1 LPIRATG
8 TDAAAPQL
16 PKELQGPH
24 RAVNSCETVTRRPRG
39 GTHLPDAGPK
49 SGIPLRLIESANS
62 LLHRWFPEQ
71 RIFLRSDTQT
81 RFLRLRPLPQ
91 ALGAAGLVL
100 FMGWSVIASSIVLI
114 QGATGAEQ
122 ADATRREQV
131 YFETR
136 LNELA
141 AERDI
146 AALEAQAA
154 HARFTEAMERVAQ
167 MQGALLSSEQ
177 RRAELEQGLDALQ
190 VTLRSRSGERDSALQ
205 RLAAVEAATTSDE
218 LQRATQRLGEIE
230 QTLDFVLA
238 ALGDTAQSREDMI
251 ARAEAANQQI
261 QHLALEYR
269 LIQDR
274 NARIFNQ
281 LEQAVEVS
289 MLPLEQMFRAA
300 GLSPDQILQQ
310 VRAGYQSR
318 EAALRPISI
327 STSGTLEPD
336 SDEARANAV
345 LTALAEID
353 TYRLAAE
360 RAPFA
365 MPVRSGAVRH
375 TSGFG
380 MRRDP
385 RTGASRMHSGVDW
398 AGPQG
403 TPIAATGDGT
413 ISFAGRR
420 SGFGNLVI
428 IRHDFGIETYYA
440 HLHTIAV
447 TQGQRVSRGDRI
459 GGMGTTGR
467 STGVHLHYE
476 IRVNG
481 RPINPMTYIRAA
493 QNVF

>member
-1 LPIRATG
+1 MLTCNSF
-8 TDAAAPQL
+8 Q
-16 PKELQGPH
+16 K
-24 RAVNSCETVTRRPRG
+24 SCEP
-39 GTHLPDAGPK
+39 
-49 SGIPLRLIESANS
+49 GIPPLTVALKQRLS
-62 LLHRWFPEQ
+62 LTGKTDLPLDKGPEIGGSVRLFDRMNALLDRRFPEQ
-71 RIFLRSDTQT
+71 RIFLRSETHT

-91 ALGAAGLVL
+91 ALAVL
-100 FMGWSVIASSIVLI
+100 ALAVFLGWSLIATSIVLI
-114 QGATGAEQ
+114 QGVTGADH

-141 AERDI
+141 AERD
-146 AALEAQAA
+146 AALIEAQAS
-154 HARFTEAMERVAQ
+154 HARFSDAMERVAQ
-167 MQGALLSSEQ
+167 MQGALLGSEQ
-177 RRAELEQGLDALQ
+177 RRAELELGLDALQ
-190 VTLRSRSGERDSALQ
+190 ITLRQRQQERDSARQ
-205 RLAAVEAATTSDE
+205 RLVAAEAANTTEE
-218 LQRATQRLGEIE
+218 LQRATLRLAEIE
-230 QTLDFVLA
+230 QTLDFVLT
-238 ALGDTAQSREDMI
+238 ALGDTADSREELI
-251 ARAEAANQQI
+251 ALADAANQQI

-274 NARIFNQ
+274 NARIFSQ

-289 MLPLEQMFRAA
+289 MIPLERMFRAA
-300 GLSPDQILQQ
+300 GLPPEQILQS
-310 VRAGYQSR
+310 VRSGYQTR
-318 EAALRPISI
+318 EAALMPLSI
-327 STSGTLEPD
+327 STSGTLAPD
-336 SDEARANAV
+336 SDEARANTV
-345 LTALAEID
+345 LAALAEID
-353 TYRLAAE
+353 TYRIAAQ

-365 MPVRSGAVRH
+365 MPVSSGRVRH

-403 TPIAATGDGT
+403 TPILATGTGT
-413 ISFAGRR
+413 VTFAGRQ
-420 SGFGNLVI
+420 SGYGNLVI

-447 TQGQRVSRGDRI
+447 SQGQRVSRGDRI

-476 IRVNG
+476 IRVGG